1 MRYRHLIFISL
12 LTLAFSVSCKSK
24 YELLL
29 SSSDVPSKYKEAFNL
44 FEAKKY
50 KKAAAM
56 FESLSMLTSGLPQD
70 DTVRY
75 YWALSNYKDR
85 DYISAEANFSSYVDF
100 YPHSVFSE
108 EARFLRLDCKYRAT
122 YRYELD
128 QNPTNL
134 AIVAITEYMMEYPQ
148 SDRIDICGKMLED
161 LNARL
166 DRKAYENAK
175 LYYDMEDYIAS
186 KTAFRNILK
195 DDSENIF
202 REEIIYYIA
211 KSNYKYA
218 QLSVSQKQKER
229 FMEFVDSYYNFIGEF
244 PESRYRKDLDQLYT
258 KAQNQISSNG
268 NISRQELRR
277 QRREEKEMEK
287 EMKKLDRSKRNKGV
301 GGTEKVKKMKLNGG
315 K

>member
-1 MRYRHLIFISL
+1 MRYKYLIFISL
-12 LTLAFSVSCKSK
+12 LALAMAASCKSK

-29 SSSDVPSKYKEAFNL
+29 ASSDVPSKYKAAFELYN
-44 FEAKKY
+44 AKKF

-75 YWALSNYKDR
+75 YWALSNYYNQ
-85 DYISAEANFSSYVDF
+85 DYISAEANFNSYVEF
-100 YPHSVFSE
+100 YPRSTFSE

-128 QNPTNL
+128 QNPTHL
-134 AIVAITEYMMEYPQ
+134 AIIAISEYMMEYPT
-148 SDRIDICGKMLED
+148 SDKIDVCEKMLTE

-166 DRKAYENAK
+166 DRKAFQNAK

-186 KTAFRNILK
+186 KTAFKNILK
-195 DDSENIF
+195 DDTDNIF
-202 REEIIYYIA
+202 REEILYFIA

-229 FMEFVDSYYNFIGEF
+229 YLEFIDSYYNFIGEN
-244 PESRYRKDLDQLYT
+244 PESRYRKDLDLLYA
-258 KAQNQISSNG
+258 KAQNQVSS
-268 NISRQELRR
+268 SSALSKKELRKQRQE
-277 QRREEKEMEK
+277 EKKMDR
-287 EMKKLDRSKRNKGV
+287 EMKKMEKTRKEGME
-301 GGTEKVKKMKLNGG
+301 GTEKVKKMKLNGG